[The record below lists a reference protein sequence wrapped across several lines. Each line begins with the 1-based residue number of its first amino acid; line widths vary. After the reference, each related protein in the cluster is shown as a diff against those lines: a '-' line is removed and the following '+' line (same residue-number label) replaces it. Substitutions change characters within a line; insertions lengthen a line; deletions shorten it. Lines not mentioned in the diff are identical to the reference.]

1 MPKITN
7 PRVSAQLYTLHEHLK
22 TPADIAATLKR
33 LHEIGY
39 RYVQISAVGP
49 IDPQE
54 LKRIMDAAGI
64 TPIGYHLAMKDLR
77 EDFNKTVAKLHTWGV
92 EYAAVASLPPEDCV
106 NEAGYVASAKEM
118 NAFGKRLVTEGI
130 RLQYHN
136 HNFELMKFGGR
147 TGLEIIYAESD
158 PRYLQAEIDTA
169 WIARGAMNPVD
180 WIMRVK
186 GRMDQVHFKDT
197 VVGSDRNFVFAEIG
211 EGNLNWPAII
221 KACVGT
227 GVRDYHIEQDAC
239 PATNDP
245 FKSLAIS
252 LANLIKLGLI
262 KA

>member
-1 MPKITN
+1 MPKAAN
-7 PRVSAQLYTLHEHLK
+7 PRVSAQLYTLRDYLK
-22 TPADIAATLKR
+22 TPADIAATMKR
-33 LHEIGY
+33 LYEIGY
-39 RYVQISAVGP
+39 RYVQISGLGP

-54 LKRIMDAAGI
+54 LKRVMDAAGI
-64 TPIGYHLAMKDLR
+64 TPIGHHLLMKDLR
-77 EDFNKTVAKLHTWGV
+77 ENFDKTAANLHTWGV
-92 EYAAVASLPPEDCV
+92 EYTAVACLMPEDCA

-118 NAFGKRLVTEGI
+118 NAFGKRLLSEGI
-130 RLQYHN
+130 HLQYHN
-136 HNFELMKFGGR
+136 HHFELMKFGGR

-169 WIARGAMNPVD
+169 WIARGAINPID

-197 VVGSDRNFVFAEIG
+197 TIGSDRNPVFTEIG

-227 GVRDYHIEQDAC
+227 GVRDYHIEQDVC

-245 FKSLAIS
+245 FKSLVIS